1 MALIYK
7 EIIVDDRPE
16 RVWDAV
22 RDVGSVH
29 RRLVP
34 GVVVDTQLEDG
45 ARVVTFANGMVVR
58 ELIVDICDERR
69 RLSYASVGGRAI
81 HHNASIQ
88 VFPEGDSCSRL
99 VWITDLLPNELAAS
113 IGAMVEIGAAT
124 MKQVLESQARSNR

>member
-1 MALIYK
+1 MAHIYK
-7 EIIVDDRPE
+7 EIIVDAKPE
-16 RVWDAV
+16 CVWDAV

-88 VFPEGDSCSRL
+88 VFPEGDSCARL
-99 VWITDLLPNELAAS
+99 VWITDFLPNELAAP
-113 IGAMVEIGAAT
+113 IGALVEQGAAT
-124 MKQVLESQARSNR
+124 MKRVFESQAGSNR

>member
-7 EIIVDDRPE
+7 EIIVDAIPE

-45 ARVVTFANGMVVR
+45 AR
-58 ELIVDICDERR
+58 EL
-69 RLSYASVGGRAI
+69 
-81 HHNASIQ
+81 
-88 VFPEGDSCSRL
+88 
-99 VWITDLLPNELAAS
+99 
-113 IGAMVEIGAAT
+113 
-124 MKQVLESQARSNR
+124 